1 MEIHQNSGVEPL
13 ENIPGPKSHI
23 KNRSEGIARTGYLI
37 PGRDGI
43 PGLDLAGNS
52 SVAVV
57 VVVALQP
64 WTHQKNIKGAI
75 LGGKKAPAGTGLE
88 IPGSNK

>member
-1 MEIHQNSGVEPL
+1 MATATRNQQH
-13 ENIPGPKSHI
+13 
-23 KNRSEGIARTGYLI
+23 RSEGIARTGYLI

-52 SVAVV
+52 SAAAAAA
-57 VVVALQP
+57 VALQP

-75 LGGKKAPAGTGLE
+75 FGKKKPLRGPDWRYLA
-88 IPGSNK
+88 